1 MHSYAFER
9 VTLLRFGAAQG
20 EHVDRISCG
29 DQGFR
34 LSPDAHIDVILILQQ
49 HTDGFHARERLSFQ
63 QSAVC
68 QFASSARTG
77 SDGAT
82 KWSNWPI
89 SSRLTPFH
97 GMSTKSDAGRE
108 DIAEA
113 RTSRPGR
120 RSPKIRSGTTS
131 SP

>member
-9 VTLLRFGAAQG
+9 ITLLRFGAAQG
-20 EHVDRISCG
+20 EHVDRIPRS

-49 HTDGFHARERLSFQ
+49 HTDGFHATKRLSFQ
-63 QSAVC
+63 QSTDC
-68 QFASSARTG
+68 QLASSARTG
-77 SDGAT
+77 SDGPT
-82 KWSNWPI
+82 KLSWSNWPI

-108 DIAEA
+108 DIAESL
-113 RTSRPGR
+113 TSRLGR
-120 RSPKIRSGTTS
+120 
-131 SP
+131 